1 MRPSLFKKKP
11 LFLFFYLISITLTL
25 GQEVSEEPS
34 IKKPLQVKE
43 LRFQADQY
51 KAQKHFP
58 QYINTLFQLRRQ
70 YEEAKD
76 YSSLAY
82 VLSEIGDVYYQWGVY
97 EKAVDY
103 YERASDPLYSHYLS
117 SADQRTIALKNAD
130 AHRLL
135 GSYSKAQT
143 LYEALYKK
151 WHDTWSEKEKLYIVN
166 QLANILKKTE
176 QYNEAIVYE
185 KKVLEFQ
192 LLFKDSTEIANAYN
206 NLGATL
212 KKMNRNAEALT
223 YFQKA
228 FDYYPSSASRQNLA
242 IILLNLGIAYQ
253 TEGDYSKAND
263 YFGKALELNK
273 KQSNQEETA
282 RTYNYIASNH
292 LFLKE
297 YNEAIVFAE
306 AAERMAA
313 DKKLFDLMEVSYRI
327 LWQAHELQK
336 DNESA
341 LQSYRQYVAVKD
353 TLMRRSKIEEQE
365 LVTRLREAEKLENRI
380 QTLLSEN
387 ELQQAELNRIQL
399 ESRNKA
405 AEIELIQRHNELN
418 EIRAKQVQLQ
428 QEKEIGRLHLVQ
440 QTLIR
445 QSREK
450 ELLSLKES
458 VAIENREK
466 QAKMEALHQQNTIK
480 QLELNQKEISLRNQK
495 LVQYLLFLALI
506 GGALLAFLLFNRYK
520 LSQKAVKEKLLRQ
533 SSEIEQRFLRAQMN
547 PHFIFNALNSIQYYI
562 TSHDNSSAARYLAK
576 FSKLIRHILES
587 SRHQFI
593 PLQEEVK
600 ILNVYLELEQLRNSN
615 KFDYTISVDESL
627 EDDFITIPPMI
638 TQPYIENAILHGV
651 THLTERGKIEI
662 AYTKSGDHIECS
674 IRDNGIGREA
684 SSVIRE
690 RIKPGHTSVAMELTH
705 DRLELMKQALKGEY
719 KILISDLK
727 DKDGNACGTEV
738 KLWIPFLEV

>member
-1 MRPSLFKKKP
+1 MGQDVAESSLAKKIP
-11 LFLFFYLISITLTL
+11 
-25 GQEVSEEPS
+25 QA
-34 IKKPLQVKE
+34 KE

-51 KAQKHFP
+51 KAQKHYP
-58 QYINTLFQLRRQ
+58 QYINTLFQLKRH
-70 YEEAKD
+70 YEEIED

-82 VLSEIGDVYYQWGVY
+82 ILSEIGDVYYQWGVY

-103 YERASDPLYSHYLS
+103 YDKASDPSYAQYLS
-117 SADQRTIALKNAD
+117 ASDQRTIALKNAD

-135 GSYSKAQT
+135 GSYNKAQT
-143 LYEALYKK
+143 LYESLYKN
-151 WHDTWSEKEKLYIVN
+151 WNDAWTEKEKLNIVN
-166 QLANILKKTE
+166 QLANILKKTDH
-176 QYNEAIVYE
+176 YNEALVYE
-185 KKVLEFQ
+185 KKVLDFQ
-192 LLFKDSTEIANAYN
+192 LAFKDSTEISNAYN
-206 NLGATL
+206 NLGATS
-212 KKMNRNAEALT
+212 KKINQNSEALI

-228 FDYYPSSASRQNLA
+228 FDYYPSSSSKQNLA
-242 IILLNLGIAYQ
+242 IILLNLGIAQQ
-253 TEGDYSKAND
+253 TEGNYNKAND

-273 KQSNQEETA
+273 KQGNQEETA

-306 AAERMAA
+306 AAERIAA
-313 DKKLFDLMEVSYRI
+313 SKKLFDLMEVSYRI

-353 TLMRRSKIEEQE
+353 TIMHRSKLEERE
-365 LVTRLREAEKLENRI
+365 LVNRLREAEKLESRI

-387 ELQQAELNRIQL
+387 ELQQAELNRVQL
-399 ESRNKA
+399 ESKNKA
-405 AEIELIQRHNELN
+405 AELELIQRHNELN

-466 QAKMEALHQQNTIK
+466 QAKMAALHQQNLIK
-480 QLELNQKEISLRNQK
+480 QLEINQKEISLRNQR

-506 GGALLAFLLFNRYK
+506 AGAVLTFLLFNRYK
-520 LSQKAVKEKLLRQ
+520 LSQKAEQEKLLRQ

-593 PLQEEVK
+593 PIQEEVK

-615 KFDYTISVDESL
+615 KFDYTITLDETL

-651 THLTERGKIEI
+651 THLKERGNIEI

-674 IRDNGIGREA
+674 IRDNGIGRDA
-684 SSVIRE
+684 SSAIRQ

-705 DRLELMKQALKGEY
+705 DRLELMKQTLKGEY
-719 KILISDLK
+719 KIQINDLK
-727 DKDGNACGTEV
+727 DADGKACGTEV

>member
-1 MRPSLFKKKP
+1 MCYSLFKKKH
-11 LFLFFYLISITLTL
+11 LFLFFYFASLSLSI
-25 GQEVSEEPS
+25 GQDVTESPFT
-34 IKKPLQVKE
+34 KKVPQVKE

-51 KAQKHFP
+51 KAQKQYP
-58 QYINTLFQLRRQ
+58 QYINTLFQLKRH
-70 YEEAKD
+70 YEEVED
-76 YSSLAY
+76 FSSLAY
-82 VLSEIGDVYYQWGVY
+82 ILSEIGDVYYQWGVY

-103 YERASDPLYSHYLS
+103 YERASDPSYAQYLS
-117 SADQRTIALKNAD
+117 ATDQRTIAVKNAD

-151 WHDTWSEKEKLYIVN
+151 WSEVWSEKEKLNIVN
-166 QLANILKKTE
+166 QLASILKKTE
-176 QYNEAIVYE
+176 RYNEAIVYE

-192 LLFKDSTEIANAYN
+192 LTFRDSTEIAHAYN
-206 NLGATL
+206 NLGATFKKL
-212 KKMNRNAEALT
+212 KRNSEALSC
-223 YFQKA
+223 FQKA
-228 FDYYPSSASRQNLA
+228 FDYYPSSSSKQNLA
-242 IILLNLGIAYQ
+242 IILLNLGIAHQ
-253 TEGDYSKAND
+253 AEGDYNKAND
-263 YFGKALELNK
+263 YFSQALELNK
-273 KQSNQEETA
+273 KQNNQEETA

-306 AAERMAA
+306 AAERIASS
-313 DKKLFDLMEVSYRI
+313 KKLFDLMEVSYRI

-353 TLMRRSKIEEQE
+353 TIMQRNKIEERE
-365 LVTRLREAEKLENRI
+365 LVNRLREAEKLESRI

-387 ELQQAELNRIQL
+387 ELQQAELNRVQL
-399 ESRNKA
+399 ESKNKA
-405 AEIELIQRHNELN
+405 ADIELIQRHNELN
-418 EIRAKQVQLQ
+418 AIRAKQVQLQ
-428 QEKEIGRLHLVQ
+428 QEKEIDRLHLVE

-466 QAKMEALHQQNTIK
+466 QAKMEVLHQQNLIK
-480 QLELNQKEISLRNQK
+480 QLEINQKEISLRNQR
-495 LVQYLLFLALI
+495 LVQYLLFLALVA
-506 GGALLAFLLFNRYK
+506 GAVLTFLLFNRYK

-533 SSEIEQRFLRAQMN
+533 NSEIEQRFLRAQMN

-593 PLQEEVK
+593 PIQEEVK

-615 KFDYTISVDESL
+615 KFDYTITLDESL

-651 THLTERGKIEI
+651 THLTERGKISI
-662 AYTKSGDHIECS
+662 SYIKSGDHMECT
-674 IRDNGIGREA
+674 ITDNGIGREA
-684 SSVIRE
+684 SSAIRQ
-690 RIKPGHTSVAMELTH
+690 RVKPGHTSVAMELTH

-719 KILISDLK
+719 KILITDLK
-727 DKDGNACGTEV
+727 DASGNACGTEV
-738 KLWIPFLEV
+738 KLWIPFVEV

>member
-1 MRPSLFKKKP
+1 MCYLLFKKKH
-11 LFLFFYLISITLTL
+11 LFLFFYFISLTL
-25 GQEVSEEPS
+25 SVAQVIEEPLV
-34 IKKPLQVKE
+34 KKTPQLKE

-51 KAQKHFP
+51 KTQKHYP
-58 QYINTLFQLRRQ
+58 QYINTLFQLKRQ

-82 VLSEIGDVYYQWGVY
+82 ILLEIGDVYYQWGVY

-103 YERASDPLYSHYLS
+103 YGRASDPSYSQYLS
-117 SADQRTIALKNAD
+117 ATDQRTIALKNAD
-130 AHRLL
+130 AHSQL
-135 GSYSKAQT
+135 GSYTKAQT

-151 WHDTWSEKEKLYIVN
+151 WSDMWTEKEKLYIVN

-176 QYNEAIVYE
+176 RYEEAIVYE

-192 LLFKDSTEIANAYN
+192 LAFKDSSEIANAYN

-212 KKMNRNAEALT
+212 KKLNRNAEALT

-228 FDYYPSSASRQNLA
+228 HDYYPATSSKQNLA
-242 IILLNLGIAYQ
+242 IILLNLGITHQ
-253 TEGDYSKAND
+253 TEGDYAKAND
-263 YFGKALELNK
+263 YFSQALELNK
-273 KQSNQEETA
+273 KQNNQEETA

-306 AAERMAA
+306 AAERIAA
-313 DKKLFDLMEVSYRI
+313 SKKLFALMEVSYRI

-341 LQSYRQYVAVKD
+341 LQSYRQYAAVKD
-353 TLMRRSKIEEQE
+353 TIMYRNKLEERE
-365 LVTRLREAEKLENRI
+365 LVNRLREAEKLENRI

-387 ELQQAELNRIQL
+387 ELQQAELNRVQL
-399 ESRNKA
+399 ESKNKA

-428 QEKEIGRLHLVQ
+428 QEKEIGRLHLVE

-458 VAIENREK
+458 VALENREK
-466 QAKMEALHQQNTIK
+466 QAKMEALHQQNLIK
-480 QLELNQKEISLRNQK
+480 QLEINQKEISLRNQR

-506 GGALLAFLLFNRYK
+506 AGAVLTFLLFNRYK
-520 LSQKAVKEKLLRQ
+520 LSQKAEKEKLLRQ

-593 PLQEEVK
+593 PIQEEVK

-615 KFDYTISVDESL
+615 KFDYTITLDESL

-651 THLTERGKIEI
+651 THLVERGKIEI
-662 AYTKSGDHIECS
+662 SYTKSGDHIECT
-674 IRDNGIGREA
+674 ITDNGIGREA
-684 SSVIRE
+684 SSVIRQ

-705 DRLELMKQALKGEY
+705 DRLELMKHALKGEY
-719 KILISDLK
+719 KIQINDLRDASGK
-727 DKDGNACGTEV
+727 GSGTEV
-738 KLWIPFLEV
+738 KLWIPFLET

>member
-1 MRPSLFKKKP
+1 MSHCLFKKKYW
-11 LFLFFYLISITLTL
+11 FLFFYFVSLTL
-25 GQEVSEEPS
+25 VLGQNIEEP
-34 IKKPLQVKE
+34 ILKKPLQIKE
-43 LRFQADQY
+43 LRFQADQF
-51 KAQKHFP
+51 KAQKHYP
-58 QYINTLFQLRRQ
+58 QYINTLFQLKRQ

-82 VLSEIGDVYYQWGVY
+82 ILSEIGDVYYQWGVY
-97 EKAVDY
+97 EKSVDY
-103 YERASDPLYSHYLS
+103 YGRASDPFYSQYLS
-117 SADQRTIALKNAD
+117 APDQRTIALKNAD

-135 GSYSKAQT
+135 ESYSKAKI
-143 LYEALYKK
+143 LYETLYKK
-151 WHDTWSEKEKLYIVN
+151 WYETWTEKEKLYIVN

-176 QYNEAIVYE
+176 QYDEAIVYE
-185 KKVLEFQ
+185 KKVLDYQ
-192 LLFKDSTEIANAYN
+192 LVLKDSTEISNAYN

-212 KKMNRNAEALT
+212 KKLNRNAEALT

-253 TEGDYSKAND
+253 TEGNYAKAND

-273 KQSNQEETA
+273 KQGNQEETA
-282 RTYNYIASNH
+282 RSYNYIASNH

-306 AAERMAA
+306 AAERIASS
-313 DKKLFDLMEVSYRI
+313 KKLLHLMEISYRI
-327 LWQAHELQK
+327 LWQAYELQK

-353 TLMRRSKIEEQE
+353 TIMQRNKLEERE
-365 LVTRLREAEKLENRI
+365 LVNRLREAEKLENRI

-387 ELQQAELNRIQL
+387 ELQQAELSRVQL

-405 AEIELIQRHNELN
+405 AEIELIQRHHELN

-428 QEKEIGRLHLVQ
+428 QEKEIGRLHLVE

-466 QAKMEALHQQNTIK
+466 QAKMEALHQQNLIK
-480 QLELNQKEISLRNQK
+480 QLEINQKEISLRNQK
-495 LVQYLLFLALI
+495 LVQYLLFLLII
-506 GGALLAFLLFNRYK
+506 GGAALTFLLFNRYK

-533 SSEIEQRFLRAQMN
+533 NSEIEQRFLRAQMN

-562 TSHDNSSAARYLAK
+562 TSHDNGSAARYLAK

-593 PLQEEVK
+593 PIQEEVK
-600 ILNVYLELEQLRNSN
+600 ILNLYLELEQLRNSN
-615 KFDYTISVDESL
+615 KFDYTITLDEAL

-651 THLTERGKIEI
+651 THLAERGEIKI
-662 AYTKSGDHIECS
+662 AYAKSGDHIECT
-674 IRDNGIGREA
+674 IIDNGIGRTA
-684 SSVIRE
+684 SSIIRQ
-690 RIKPGHTSVAMELTH
+690 RTKPGHTSVAMELTH

-719 KILISDLK
+719 KISINDLK
-727 DKDGNACGTEV
+727 DANGNALGTEV
-738 KLWIPFLEV
+738 KLWIPFMEV

>member
-1 MRPSLFKKKP
+1 MCYLLFKKKH
-11 LFLFFYLISITLTL
+11 LFLFFYFISLTL
-25 GQEVSEEPS
+25 AVAQDTGEPL
-34 IKKPLQVKE
+34 IKKTPQVKE

-51 KAQKHFP
+51 KSQKHYP
-58 QYINTLFQLRRQ
+58 QYINTLFQLKRQ
-70 YEEAKD
+70 YEEAED

-82 VLSEIGDVYYQWGVY
+82 ILSEIGDVYYQWGVY

-103 YERASDPLYSHYLS
+103 YGRASDLSYAQYLS
-117 SADQRTIALKNAD
+117 ATDQRTIALKNAD
-130 AHRLL
+130 AHSQL
-135 GSYSKAQT
+135 GSYSKAQS
-143 LYEALYKK
+143 LYEVLYKK
-151 WHDTWSEKEKLYIVN
+151 WFEVWTEKEKLNIVT

-176 QYNEAIVYE
+176 QFKEAIAYE

-192 LLFKDSTEIANAYN
+192 LTFKDSTEIANAYN

-212 KKMNRNAEALT
+212 KKLNRNTEALIN
-223 YFQKA
+223 FQKA
-228 FDYYPSSASRQNLA
+228 FNYYPTSSSKQNLA
-242 IILLNLGIAYQ
+242 IILLNLGIAHQ
-253 TEGDYSKAND
+253 TEGDYVKAND
-263 YFGKALELNK
+263 YFSRALELNK
-273 KQSNQEETA
+273 NQGNQEETA

-292 LFLKE
+292 LFLKD

-306 AAERMAA
+306 AAERMATS
-313 DKKLFDLMEVSYRI
+313 KKLFGLMEVSYRI

-341 LQSYRQYVAVKD
+341 LQSYRQYAAVKD
-353 TLMRRSKIEEQE
+353 TIMYRNKLKEQE
-365 LVTRLREAEKLENRI
+365 LVNQLREAEKLENRI

-387 ELQQAELNRIQL
+387 ELQQAELNRVQL
-399 ESRNKA
+399 ESKNKA
-405 AEIELIQRHNELN
+405 TEIELIQRHNELN
-418 EIRAKQVQLQ
+418 EIRTKQVQLQ
-428 QEKEIGRLHLVQ
+428 QEKEIDRLHLAE

-450 ELLSLKES
+450 ELTSLKES

-466 QAKMEALHQQNTIK
+466 QARMEALHQQNLIK
-480 QLELNQKEISLRNQK
+480 QLEINQKEILLRNQR
-495 LVQYLLFLALI
+495 LVQYLLFLTLI
-506 GGALLAFLLFNRYK
+506 AGAVLTFLLFNRYK
-520 LSQKAVKEKLLRQ
+520 LSQKAEKEKLLRR

-600 ILNVYLELEQLRNSN
+600 IINVYLELEQLRNSN
-615 KFDYTISVDESL
+615 KFDYTIALDESL

-651 THLTERGKIEI
+651 THLRERGKIEI
-662 AYTKSGDHIECS
+662 SYTKNGDHIECT
-674 IRDNGIGREA
+674 ITDNGIGRDA
-684 SSVIRE
+684 SSNIRQ
-690 RIKPGHTSVAMELTH
+690 RIKPGHTSIAMELTH
-705 DRLELMKQALKGEY
+705 DRLELMKHALKGEY
-719 KILISDLK
+719 KIQIRDLMDSSGK
-727 DKDGNACGTEV
+727 ASGTEV

>member
-1 MRPSLFKKKP
+1 MWHSLFKKKH
-11 LFLFFYLISITLTL
+11 LFLFLYFAGLTFSM
-25 GQEVSEEPS
+25 GQDVTESSLPR
-34 IKKPLQVKE
+34 KTPQVKE

-51 KAQKHFP
+51 KAQKHYP
-58 QYINTLFQLRRQ
+58 QYINTLFQLKRH
-70 YEEAKD
+70 YDEAAD

-82 VLSEIGDVYYQWGVY
+82 ILSEIGDVYYQWGVY

-103 YERASDPLYSHYLS
+103 YDKASDPSYAQYLS
-117 SADQRTIALKNAD
+117 ATDQRIIALKNAD

-135 GSYSKAQT
+135 GSYNKAQT

-151 WHDTWSEKEKLYIVN
+151 WNSAWTEKEKLNIVN

-176 QYNEAIVYE
+176 HYNEAIAYE
-185 KKVLEFQ
+185 KKVLDFQ
-192 LLFKDSTEIANAYN
+192 LAFKDSTEISNAYN
-206 NLGATL
+206 NLGATS
-212 KKMNRNAEALT
+212 KKINHNSEALV

-228 FDYYPSSASRQNLA
+228 FDYYPFSSSKQNLA
-242 IILLNLGIAYQ
+242 IILLNLGIAEQ
-253 TEGDYSKAND
+253 TEGNYNKAND

-273 KQSNQEETA
+273 KQGNQEETA

-292 LFLKE
+292 LFLRE

-306 AAERMAA
+306 AAERIAA
-313 DKKLFDLMEVSYRI
+313 ARKLFDLMEVSYRI

-353 TLMRRSKIEEQE
+353 TIMHRSKLEERE
-365 LVTRLREAEKLENRI
+365 LVNRLREAEKLESRI

-387 ELQQAELNRIQL
+387 ELQQAELNRVQL
-399 ESRNKA
+399 ESKNKA
-405 AEIELIQRHNELN
+405 AELELIQRHNELN

-428 QEKEIGRLHLVQ
+428 QEKEIDRLHLVQ

-466 QAKMEALHQQNTIK
+466 QAKMAALHQQNLIK
-480 QLELNQKEISLRNQK
+480 QLEINQKEISLRNQR

-506 GGALLAFLLFNRYK
+506 AGAVLTFLLFNRYK
-520 LSQKAVKEKLLRQ
+520 LSQKAEQEKLLRQ

-593 PLQEEVK
+593 PIQEEVK

-615 KFDYTISVDESL
+615 KFDYTITLDETL

-651 THLTERGKIEI
+651 THLEERGNIEI

-684 SSVIRE
+684 SSVIRQ

-705 DRLELMKQALKGEY
+705 DRLELMKQTLKGEY
-719 KILISDLK
+719 KIQINDLK
-727 DKDGNACGTEV
+727 DASGKACGTEV

>member
-1 MRPSLFKKKP
+1 MCYSLFKKKH
-11 LFLFFYLISITLTL
+11 LFLFFYFASLSLSI
-25 GQEVSEEPS
+25 GQDVTESPFT
-34 IKKPLQVKE
+34 KKVPQVKE

-51 KAQKHFP
+51 KAQKQYP
-58 QYINTLFQLRRQ
+58 QYINTLFQLKRH
-70 YEEAKD
+70 YEEVED
-76 YSSLAY
+76 FSSLAY
-82 VLSEIGDVYYQWGVY
+82 ILSEIGDVYYQWGVY

-103 YERASDPLYSHYLS
+103 YERASDPSYAQYLS
-117 SADQRTIALKNAD
+117 ATDQRTIAVKNAD

-151 WHDTWSEKEKLYIVN
+151 WSEVWSEKEKLNIVN
-166 QLANILKKTE
+166 QLASILKKTE
-176 QYNEAIVYE
+176 RYNEAIVYE

-192 LLFKDSTEIANAYN
+192 LTFRDSTEIAHAYN
-206 NLGATL
+206 NLGATFKKL
-212 KKMNRNAEALT
+212 KRNSEALSC
-223 YFQKA
+223 FQKA
-228 FDYYPSSASRQNLA
+228 FDYYPSSSSKQNLA
-242 IILLNLGIAYQ
+242 IILLNLGIAHQ
-253 TEGDYSKAND
+253 AEGDYNKAND
-263 YFGKALELNK
+263 YFSQALELNK
-273 KQSNQEETA
+273 KQNNQEETA

-306 AAERMAA
+306 AAERIASS
-313 DKKLFDLMEVSYRI
+313 KKLFDLMEVSYRI

-353 TLMRRSKIEEQE
+353 TIMQRNKIEERE
-365 LVTRLREAEKLENRI
+365 LVNRLREAEKLESRI

-387 ELQQAELNRIQL
+387 ELQQAELNRVQL
-399 ESRNKA
+399 ESKNKA
-405 AEIELIQRHNELN
+405 ADIELIQRHNELN

-428 QEKEIGRLHLVQ
+428 QEKEIDRLHLVE

-466 QAKMEALHQQNTIK
+466 QAKMEVLHQQNLIK
-480 QLELNQKEISLRNQK
+480 QLEINQKEISLRNQR
-495 LVQYLLFLALI
+495 LVQYLLFLALVA
-506 GGALLAFLLFNRYK
+506 GAVLTFLLFNRYK

-533 SSEIEQRFLRAQMN
+533 NSEIEQRFLRAQMN

-593 PLQEEVK
+593 PIQEEVK

-615 KFDYTISVDESL
+615 KFDYTITLDESL

-651 THLTERGKIEI
+651 THLTERGKISI
-662 AYTKSGDHIECS
+662 SYIKSGDHMECT
-674 IRDNGIGREA
+674 ITDNGIGREA
-684 SSVIRE
+684 SSAIRQ
-690 RIKPGHTSVAMELTH
+690 RVKPGHTSVAMELTH

-719 KILISDLK
+719 KILITDLK
-727 DKDGNACGTEV
+727 NASGNACGTEV
-738 KLWIPFLEV
+738 KLWIPFVEV

>member
-1 MRPSLFKKKP
+1 MCYRFLKKKH
-11 LFLFFYLISITLTL
+11 LFLFLYFISLTFVSAQEIEQPTL
-25 GQEVSEEPS
+25 
-34 IKKPLQVKE
+34 KKTPQLKE
-43 LRFQADQY
+43 LRFQADQF
-51 KAQKHFP
+51 KTQKHYP

-82 VLSEIGDVYYQWGVY
+82 ILSEIGDVYYQWGVY

-103 YERASDPLYSHYLS
+103 YGRASDPSYSQYLS
-117 SADQRTIALKNAD
+117 AADQRTIALKNAD

-135 GSYSKAQT
+135 ESYAKAKT
-143 LYEALYKK
+143 LYETLYKK
-151 WHDTWSEKEKLYIVN
+151 WYEVWTEKEKLYIVN
-166 QLANILKKTE
+166 QLAYILKKTE
-176 QYNEAIVYE
+176 QYDEAIVYE
-185 KKVLEFQ
+185 KKVLDYE
-192 LLFKDSTEIANAYN
+192 LSLKDSTEISNAYN

-212 KKMNRNAEALT
+212 KKLNRNADALT

-228 FDYYPSSASRQNLA
+228 FDSYPSSASRQNLA
-242 IILLNLGIAYQ
+242 IILLNLGISYQ
-253 TEGDYSKAND
+253 TEGNYAKAND

-273 KQSNQEETA
+273 KQNNPEETA

-306 AAERMAA
+306 AAERIASS
-313 DKKLFDLMEVSYRI
+313 KKLLDLMEISYRI

-353 TLMRRSKIEEQE
+353 TIMYRNKLEERA
-365 LVTRLREAEKLENRI
+365 LVNRLREAEKLENRI

-387 ELQQAELNRIQL
+387 ELQQAELSRVQL

-405 AEIELIQRHNELN
+405 AEIELIQHHNELN
-418 EIRAKQVQLQ
+418 EIRTKQVQLQ

-450 ELLSLKES
+450 ELLSLKQS
-458 VAIENREK
+458 VALENREK
-466 QAKMEALHQQNTIK
+466 QAKMAALHQQNLIK
-480 QLELNQKEISLRNQK
+480 QLEINQKEISLRNQK
-495 LVQYLLFLALI
+495 LVQYLLFLLII
-506 GGALLAFLLFNRYK
+506 GGAALTFLLFNRYK

-533 SSEIEQRFLRAQMN
+533 NSEIEQRFLRAQMN

-593 PLQEEVK
+593 PIQEEVK

-615 KFDYTISVDESL
+615 KFDYTITVDESL

-651 THLTERGKIEI
+651 THLTERGEIKI
-662 AYTKSGDHIECS
+662 AYAKTGDHIECTIS
-674 IRDNGIGREA
+674 DNGIGRDA
-684 SSVIRE
+684 SSIIRQ
-690 RIKPGHTSVAMELTH
+690 RAKPGHTSVAMELTR

-719 KILISDLK
+719 KIEIHDLK
-727 DKDGNACGTEV
+727 DTEGKACGTEV
-738 KLWIPFLEV
+738 KLWIPFSEV